1 MSVGHPEV
9 IVIGAGSVGVPTA
22 WALASA
28 GVRTL
33 VLDAGASA
41 GQGANK
47 AAIGGVRATHADPAK
62 IRVGGESLRV
72 FATWQETHGD
82 DIEWLTGGYAF
93 VAYREREEAT
103 FRRLLDVQHA
113 HGLDIAWLAADEML
127 ARVPDLARTS
137 PEGDA
142 LRGGTFSPGDGHCST
157 LLASHAMVV
166 AAQRA
171 GAEFRFGERV
181 TEVAVAYGRVRG
193 VRTDR
198 GSYAAPVVV
207 NAAGGA
213 ATAVAALAGDALDV
227 RPDLHEAAIS
237 EPVAPFLT
245 PLVVDVRPGPGS
257 ANVYFYQ
264 SRTGQ
269 LVFCLTPDPPIW
281 GDDLRETGAFL
292 PQVAKRLVALM
303 PRLRHLRV
311 RRTWRGVYP
320 MTPDGS
326 PLVGWSEGVDGLL
339 HAAGMCGQ
347 GFMLGPGVG
356 SLVARMVRRE
366 TTAEDDD
373 TLRAWSPRRA
383 FVGQEA
389 LR

>member
-1 MSVGHPEV
+1 VSHPDV
-9 IVIGAGSVGVPTA
+9 IVIGAGSVGVPVA
-22 WALASA
+22 WSLARA

-33 VLDAGASA
+33 VFDGGASA

-62 IRVGGESLRV
+62 IRTGRESLRV
-72 FATWQETHGD
+72 FATWEAEHGD
-82 DIEWLTGGYAF
+82 DIEWMTGGYAF
-93 VAYREREEAT
+93 VAYREQEEAT
-103 FRRLLDVQHA
+103 FRTLLQTQQRS
-113 HGLDIAWLAADEML
+113 GLDIGWLDRDAML
-127 ARVPDLARTS
+127 ARVPDLARES

-157 LLASHAMVV
+157 LLASHALAE
-166 AAQRA
+166 AARRA

-181 TEVAVAYGRVRG
+181 TELFVEGGRIRG
-193 VRTDR
+193 VRSDR
-198 GSYAAPVVV
+198 GSYTASVVV

-213 ATAVAALAGDALDV
+213 AAQVAALAGDELAV
-227 RPDLHEAAIS
+227 RADLHEAAIS

-264 SRTGQ
+264 SKGGQ
-269 LVFCLTPDPPIW
+269 LVFCLTPSPPIW
-281 GDDLRETGAFL
+281 GDDLRETSVFL
-292 PQVAKRLVALM
+292 PQVAQRLVALM

-311 RRTWRGVYP
+311 RRTWRGIYP

-326 PLVGWSEGVDGLL
+326 PLVGWSERTEGLL

-366 TTAEDDD
+366 ATPEDAE
-373 TLRAWSPRRA
+373 TLAAWAPQRA

>member
-1 MSVGHPEV
+1 VSHPDV
-9 IVIGAGSVGVPTA
+9 IVIGAGSVGVPVA
-22 WALASA
+22 WSLARA

-62 IRVGGESLRV
+62 IRTGRESLRV
-72 FATWQETHGD
+72 FATWEDEHGD
-82 DIEWLTGGYAF
+82 DIEWVTGGYAF
-93 VAYREREEAT
+93 VAYREQEEAT
-103 FRRLLDVQHA
+103 FRNLLQTQQRS
-113 HGLDIAWLAADEML
+113 GLDIGWLDRDEML
-127 ARVPDLARTS
+127 ARVPDLARES
-137 PEGDA
+137 PDGDV

-157 LLASHAMVV
+157 LLASHALAE
-166 AAQRA
+166 AARRA

-181 TEVAVAYGRVRG
+181 TELFVEGGRIRG
-193 VRTDR
+193 LRTDR

-213 ATAVAALAGDALDV
+213 AAQVAALAGDELAV
-227 RPDLHEAAIS
+227 RADLHEAAIS

-264 SRTGQ
+264 SKGGQ
-269 LVFCLTPDPPIW
+269 LVFCLTPSPPIW
-281 GDDLRETGAFL
+281 GDDLRETSVFL

-311 RRTWRGVYP
+311 RRTWRGSYP

-326 PLVGWSEGVDGLL
+326 PLVGWSERAEGLL

-356 SLVARMVRRE
+356 SLVARMVREQMTPEDAE
-366 TTAEDDD
+366 TLA
-373 TLRAWSPRRA
+373 AWAPQRA

>member
-1 MSVGHPEV
+1 MRHPDV
-9 IVIGAGSVGVPTA
+9 IVVGAGSVGVPVA
-22 WALASA
+22 WSLACS

-62 IRVGGESLRV
+62 IRTGRESLRV
-72 FATWQETHGD
+72 FANWEDEHGD
-82 DIEWLTGGYAF
+82 DIEWVTGGYAF
-93 VAYREREEAT
+93 VAYREQEEIT
-103 FRRLLDVQHA
+103 FRKLLQTQQR
-113 HGLDIAWLAADEML
+113 HGLDIGWLDRDAML
-127 ARVPDLARTS
+127 DRVPDLAHES

-157 LLASHAMVV
+157 LLASHALAE
-166 AAQRA
+166 AARRA
-171 GAEFRFGERV
+171 GAEFRFRERV
-181 TEVAVAYGRVRG
+181 TELFVEGGRVRG
-193 VRTDR
+193 VRTDH
-198 GSYAAPVVV
+198 GSYTAPVVV

-213 ATAVAALAGDALDV
+213 AAQVAALADDELAV
-227 RPDLHEAAIS
+227 RADLHEAAIS

-264 SRTGQ
+264 SKGGQ
-269 LVFCLTPDPPIW
+269 LVFCLTPSPPIW
-281 GDDLRETGAFL
+281 GDDLRETSVFL

-311 RRTWRGVYP
+311 RRTWRGIYP

-326 PLVGWSEGVDGLL
+326 PLVGWSERAEGLL

-366 TTAEDDD
+366 ATADDAE
-373 TLRAWSPRRA
+373 TLAAWAPRRA

>member
-1 MSVGHPEV
+1 VSGPHPDV
-9 IVIGAGSVGVPTA
+9 VVVGAGSVGVPIA
-22 WALASA
+22 WALARS
-28 GVRTL
+28 GVRVT
-33 VLDAGASA
+33 VVDAAPSA

-62 IRVGGESLRV
+62 IRIGRESLRT
-72 FATWQETHGD
+72 FATWQEAHGD
-82 DIEWLTGGYAF
+82 DLEWVTGGYAF

-103 FRRLLDVQHA
+103 FHRLLSVQHR
-113 HGLDIAWLAADEML
+113 HGLDIDWLDRDALLE
-127 ARVPDLARTS
+127 RVPDLE
-137 PEGDA
+137 PEG

-157 LLASHAMVV
+157 LLASHALYY
-166 AAQRA
+166 AARRA
-171 GAEFRFGERV
+171 GVAFRFGERV
-181 TEVAVAYGRVRG
+181 TALTVAGDRVRG
-193 VRTDR
+193 VVTDR
-198 GSYAAPVVV
+198 GAYAADVVV

-213 ATAVAALAGDALDV
+213 AAAIASLAGERLDV
-227 RPDLHEAAIS
+227 RPDLHEAAIT
-237 EPVAPFLT
+237 EAVAPFLT

-264 SRTGQ
+264 SKRGQ
-269 LVFCLTPDPPIW
+269 VIFCLTPDPPLW
-281 GDDLRETGAFL
+281 GEDRRATSVFL
-292 PQVAKRLVALM
+292 PQVAQRLVALM

-326 PLVGWSEGVDGLL
+326 PLVGWSDRTQGLL

-356 SLVARMVRRE
+356 TLVARMVQGVTTPEDQE
-366 TTAEDDD
+366 TLTAW
-373 TLRAWSPRRA
+373 APHRA
-383 FVGQEA
+383 FAGQEA

>member
-1 MSVGHPEV
+1 MSHPEV
-9 IVIGAGSVGVPTA
+9 IVVGAGSVGVPVA
-22 WALASA
+22 WALARA
-28 GVRTL
+28 GVRTV

-62 IRVGGESLRV
+62 IRVGSESLRV
-72 FATWQETHGD
+72 FTTWEAEHGD
-82 DIEWLTGGYAF
+82 DIEWVTGGYAF
-93 VAYREREEAT
+93 VAYREQEEST
-103 FRRLLDVQHA
+103 FRRLLETQHR
-113 HGLDIAWLAADEML
+113 HGLGIDWLDRDDML
-127 ARVPDLARTS
+127 ARVPDLARES

-157 LLASHAMVV
+157 LLASHALVE
-166 AAQRA
+166 AARRA

-181 TEVAVAYGRVRG
+181 TELFVADGRVRG

-213 ATAVAALAGDALDV
+213 AAAIAALAGEELAV
-227 RPDLHEAAIS
+227 RADLHEAAIS

-245 PLVVDVRPGPGS
+245 SLVVDVRPGPGS

-264 SRTGQ
+264 SKGGQ
-269 LVFCLTPDPPIW
+269 LVFCLTPSPPIW
-281 GDDLRETGAFL
+281 GDDLRETSVFL
-292 PQVAKRLVALM
+292 PQVARRLVELM

-311 RRTWRGVYP
+311 RRTWRGIYP

-326 PLVGWSEGVDGLL
+326 PLVGWSERTAGLL

-366 TTAEDDD
+366 TTPEDAE
-373 TLRAWSPRRA
+373 TLAAWSPRRA

>member
-1 MSVGHPEV
+1 VSHPDV
-9 IVIGAGSVGVPTA
+9 IVVGAGSVGVPVA
-22 WALASA
+22 WSLARA

-33 VLDAGASA
+33 VFDGGASA

-62 IRVGGESLRV
+62 IRTGRESLRV
-72 FATWQETHGD
+72 FATWEAEHGD
-82 DIEWLTGGYAF
+82 DIEWMTGGYAF
-93 VAYREREEAT
+93 VAYREQEEAT
-103 FRRLLDVQHA
+103 FRTLLQTQQRS
-113 HGLDIAWLAADEML
+113 GLDIGWLDRDAML
-127 ARVPDLARTS
+127 ARVPDLARES

-157 LLASHAMVV
+157 LLASHALAE
-166 AAQRA
+166 AARRA

-181 TEVAVAYGRVRG
+181 TELFVEGGRIRG
-193 VRTDR
+193 VRSDR
-198 GSYAAPVVV
+198 GSYTASVVV

-213 ATAVAALAGDALDV
+213 AAQVAALAGDELAV
-227 RPDLHEAAIS
+227 RADLHEAAIS

-264 SRTGQ
+264 SKGGQ
-269 LVFCLTPDPPIW
+269 LVFCLTPSPPIW
-281 GDDLRETGAFL
+281 GDDLRETSVFL

-326 PLVGWSEGVDGLL
+326 PLVGWSERADGLL

-356 SLVARMVRRE
+356 SLVARMVAGE
-366 TTAEDDD
+366 TTPEDAE
-373 TLRAWSPRRA
+373 TLLAWAPRRA

>member
-1 MSVGHPEV
+1 VSHPDV
-9 IVIGAGSVGVPTA
+9 VVIGAGSVGVPVA
-22 WALASA
+22 WSLARA
-28 GVRTL
+28 GLRTL

-62 IRVGGESLRV
+62 IRTARESLRV
-72 FATWQETHGD
+72 FSTWEDEHGD
-82 DIEWLTGGYAF
+82 DIEWVTGGYAF

-103 FRRLLDVQHA
+103 FRKLLETQQR
-113 HGLDIAWLAADEML
+113 HGLDIDWLERDELL
-127 ARVPDLARTS
+127 ARVPDLARES
-137 PEGDA
+137 PDGDA

-157 LLASHAMVV
+157 LLASHALAE
-166 AAQRA
+166 AARRA

-181 TEVAVAYGRVRG
+181 TEVIVEGGCVRG
-193 VRTDR
+193 VRTDH
-198 GSYAAPVVV
+198 GHYEAPVVV

-213 ATAVAALAGDALDV
+213 AAPVAALAGDELAV
-227 RPDLHEAAIS
+227 RADLHEAAIS

-245 PLVVDVRPGPGS
+245 ALVVDVRPGPGS

-264 SRTGQ
+264 SKGGQ
-269 LVFCLTPDPPIW
+269 LVFCLTPSPPIW
-281 GDDLRETGAFL
+281 GDDLRETSVFL

-326 PLVGWSEGVDGLL
+326 PLVGWSERADGLL

-356 SLVARMVRRE
+356 SLVARMVTGE
-366 TTAEDDD
+366 TTPEDAE
-373 TLRAWSPRRA
+373 TLLAWAPRRA

>member
-1 MSVGHPEV
+1 VSHPDV
-9 IVIGAGSVGVPTA
+9 IVIGAGSVGVPVA
-22 WALASA
+22 WSLARA

-33 VLDAGASA
+33 VFDGGASA

-62 IRVGGESLRV
+62 IRTGRESLRV
-72 FATWQETHGD
+72 FATWEAEHGD
-82 DIEWLTGGYAF
+82 DIEWMTGGYAF
-93 VAYREREEAT
+93 VAYREQEEAT
-103 FRRLLDVQHA
+103 FRTLLQTQQRS
-113 HGLDIAWLAADEML
+113 GLDIGWLDRDAML
-127 ARVPDLARTS
+127 ARVPDLARES

-157 LLASHAMVV
+157 LLASHALAE
-166 AAQRA
+166 AARRA

-181 TEVAVAYGRVRG
+181 TELFVEGGRIRG
-193 VRTDR
+193 VRSDR
-198 GSYAAPVVV
+198 GSYTASVVV

-213 ATAVAALAGDALDV
+213 AAQVAALAGDELAV
-227 RPDLHEAAIS
+227 RADLHEAAIS

-264 SRTGQ
+264 SKGGQ
-269 LVFCLTPDPPIW
+269 LVFCLTPSPPIW
-281 GDDLRETGAFL
+281 GDDLRETSVFL
-292 PQVAKRLVALM
+292 PQVAQRLVALM

-311 RRTWRGVYP
+311 RRTWRGIYP

-326 PLVGWSEGVDGLL
+326 PLVGWSERTEGLL

-366 TTAEDDD
+366 TTPEDAE
-373 TLRAWSPRRA
+373 TLAAWAPQRA

>member
-1 MSVGHPEV
+1 VSHPEV
-9 IVIGAGSVGVPTA
+9 IVVGAGSVGVPVA
-22 WALASA
+22 WSLARA

-33 VLDAGASA
+33 VLDTGASA

-62 IRVGGESLRV
+62 IRVGRESLRV
-72 FATWQETHGD
+72 FATWEDEHGD
-82 DIEWLTGGYAF
+82 DIEWVTGGYAF
-93 VAYREREEAT
+93 VAYREQEEAT
-103 FRRLLDVQHA
+103 FRKLLQTQQR
-113 HGLDIAWLAADEML
+113 HGLDIDWLDRDAML
-127 ARVPDLARTS
+127 DRVPDLAHES
-137 PEGDA
+137 EEGEP

-157 LLASHAMVV
+157 LLASHALVE
-166 AAQRA
+166 AARRA

-181 TEVAVAYGRVRG
+181 TELFVADGRVRG

-213 ATAVAALAGDALDV
+213 AAKVAALAGEELAV
-227 RPDLHEAAIS
+227 RADLHEAAIS

-264 SRTGQ
+264 SKGGQ
-269 LVFCLTPDPPIW
+269 LVFCLTPSPPIW
-281 GDDLRETGAFL
+281 GDDLRETSVFL

-326 PLVGWSEGVDGLL
+326 PLVGWSEQTAGLL

-366 TTAEDDD
+366 TTPEDAQ
-373 TLRAWSPRRA
+373 TLAAWAPQRA

>member
-1 MSVGHPEV
+1 MSHADV
-9 IVIGAGSVGVPTA
+9 IVIGAGSVGVPVA
-22 WALASA
+22 WSLARA

-33 VLDAGASA
+33 VFDGGASA

-62 IRVGGESLRV
+62 IRTGRESLRV
-72 FATWQETHGD
+72 FATWEAEHGD
-82 DIEWLTGGYAF
+82 DIEWMTGGYAF
-93 VAYREREEAT
+93 VAYREQEEAT
-103 FRRLLDVQHA
+103 FRTLLQTQQRS
-113 HGLDIAWLAADEML
+113 GLDIGWLDRDAML
-127 ARVPDLARTS
+127 ARVPDLARES

-157 LLASHAMVV
+157 LLASHALAE
-166 AAQRA
+166 AARRA

-181 TEVAVAYGRVRG
+181 TELFVEGGRIRG
-193 VRTDR
+193 VRSDR
-198 GSYAAPVVV
+198 GSYTASVVV

-213 ATAVAALAGDALDV
+213 AAQVAALAGDELAV
-227 RPDLHEAAIS
+227 RADLHEAAIS

-264 SRTGQ
+264 SKGGQ
-269 LVFCLTPDPPIW
+269 LVFCLTPSPPIW
-281 GDDLRETGAFL
+281 GDDLRETSVFL
-292 PQVAKRLVALM
+292 PQVAQRLVALM

-311 RRTWRGVYP
+311 RRTWRGIYP
-320 MTPDGS
+320 MTPDGP
-326 PLVGWSEGVDGLL
+326 PLVGWSERTEGLL

-366 TTAEDDD
+366 ATPEDAE
-373 TLRAWSPRRA
+373 TLAAWAPQRA

>member
-1 MSVGHPEV
+1 VSHPEV
-9 IVIGAGSVGVPTA
+9 IVVGAGSVGVPVA
-22 WALASA
+22 WSLARA

-62 IRVGGESLRV
+62 IRVGRESLRV
-72 FATWQETHGD
+72 FATWEDEHGD
-82 DIEWLTGGYAF
+82 DIEWVTGGYAF
-93 VAYREREEAT
+93 VAYREQEEAT
-103 FRRLLDVQHA
+103 FRKLLQTQQR
-113 HGLDIAWLAADEML
+113 HGLDIDWLDRDAML
-127 ARVPDLARTS
+127 DRVPDLAHES
-137 PEGDA
+137 EEGEP

-157 LLASHAMVV
+157 LLASHALVE
-166 AAQRA
+166 AARRA

-181 TEVAVAYGRVRG
+181 TELFVADGRVRG

-213 ATAVAALAGDALDV
+213 AAKVAALAGEELAV
-227 RPDLHEAAIS
+227 RADLHEAAIS

-264 SRTGQ
+264 SKGGQ
-269 LVFCLTPDPPIW
+269 LVFCLTPSPPIW
-281 GDDLRETGAFL
+281 GDDLRETSVFL

-326 PLVGWSEGVDGLL
+326 PLVGWSEQTAGLL

-366 TTAEDDD
+366 TTPEDAQ
-373 TLRAWSPRRA
+373 TLAAWAPQRA

>member
-1 MSVGHPEV
+1 VSHPDV
-9 IVIGAGSVGVPTA
+9 VVVGAGSVGVPA
-22 WALASA
+22 ALALARA

-33 VLDAGASA
+33 VLDAGPSS

-62 IRVGGESLRV
+62 IRIGRESLAV
-72 FATWQETHGD
+72 FAGWQREHGD
-82 DIEWLTGGYAF
+82 DIEWITGGYAF
-93 VAYREREEAT
+93 VAYREQEEST
-103 FRRLLDVQHA
+103 FRRLLEVQHR
-113 HGLDIAWLAADEML
+113 HGLEIAWLDRDAML
-127 ARVPDLARTS
+127 ARVPDLARQ
-137 PEGDA
+137 G

-157 LLASHAMVV
+157 LLASHAMFR

-181 TEVAVAYGRVRG
+181 TEIYRADGRVRG

-198 GSYAAPVVV
+198 GSYAAPIVI
-207 NAAGGA
+207 NAAGA
-213 ATAVAALAGDALDV
+213 AAAAVAALAGDTVPV
-227 RPDLHEAAIS
+227 RPDLHEAAIT

-264 SRTGQ
+264 SRHGQ
-269 LVFCLTPDPPIW
+269 LIFCLTPSPPIW
-281 GDDLRETGAFL
+281 GDDVRETSVFL
-292 PQVAKRLVALM
+292 PQVAQRLVSLM

-326 PLVGWSEGVDGLL
+326 PLLGWSERSEGLL
-339 HAAGMCGQ
+339 HAVGMCGQ

-356 SLVARMVRRE
+356 TLIARMVRGELDEGDR
-366 TTAEDDD
+366 D
-373 TLRAWSPRRA
+373 TLVAWSPQRA

>member
-1 MSVGHPEV
+1 MSHPDV
-9 IVIGAGSVGVPTA
+9 IVIGAGSVGVPVA
-22 WALASA
+22 WSLARA

-33 VLDAGASA
+33 VFDGGASA

-62 IRVGGESLRV
+62 IRTGRESLRV
-72 FATWQETHGD
+72 FATWEAEHGD
-82 DIEWLTGGYAF
+82 DIEWMTGGYAF
-93 VAYREREEAT
+93 VAYREQEEAT
-103 FRRLLDVQHA
+103 FRTLLQTQQRS
-113 HGLDIAWLAADEML
+113 GLDIGWLDRDAML
-127 ARVPDLARTS
+127 ARVPDLARES

-157 LLASHAMVV
+157 LLASHALAE
-166 AAQRA
+166 AARRA

-181 TEVAVAYGRVRG
+181 TELFVEGGRIRG
-193 VRTDR
+193 VRSDR
-198 GSYAAPVVV
+198 GSYTASVVV

-213 ATAVAALAGDALDV
+213 AAQVAALAGDELAV
-227 RPDLHEAAIS
+227 RADLHEAAIS

-264 SRTGQ
+264 SKGGQ
-269 LVFCLTPDPPIW
+269 LVFCLTPSPPIW
-281 GDDLRETGAFL
+281 GDDLRETSVFL
-292 PQVAKRLVALM
+292 PQVAQRLVALM

-311 RRTWRGVYP
+311 RRTWRGIYP

-326 PLVGWSEGVDGLL
+326 PLVGWSERTEGLL

-366 TTAEDDD
+366 ATPEDAE
-373 TLRAWSPRRA
+373 TLAAWAPQRA

>member
-1 MSVGHPEV
+1 MSHPEV
-9 IVIGAGSVGVPTA
+9 IVVGAGSVGVPVA
-22 WALASA
+22 WALARA

-62 IRVGGESLRV
+62 IRVGRDSLRV
-72 FATWQETHGD
+72 FATWHDEHGD
-82 DIEWLTGGYAF
+82 DIEWVTGGYAF
-93 VAYREREEAT
+93 VAYREQEEAT
-103 FRRLLDVQHA
+103 FRRLLETQHR
-113 HGLDIAWLAADEML
+113 HGLDIDWLDRDGML
-127 ARVPDLARTS
+127 AHVPDLARES
-137 PEGDA
+137 PDGDA
-142 LRGGTFSPGDGHCST
+142 LRGGTLSPGDGHCST
-157 LLASHAMVV
+157 LLASHALVE
-166 AAQRA
+166 AARRA

-181 TEVAVAYGRVRG
+181 TDLFVADGRVRG

-198 GSYAAPVVV
+198 GSYAAPVVI

-213 ATAVAALAGDALDV
+213 AAAIARLAGEELAV
-227 RPDLHEAAIS
+227 RADLHEAAIS

-264 SRTGQ
+264 SKGGQ
-269 LVFCLTPDPPIW
+269 LVFCLTPSPPIW
-281 GDDLRETGAFL
+281 GDDLRETSVFL
-292 PQVAKRLVALM
+292 PQVAQRLVALM

-326 PLVGWSEGVDGLL
+326 PLVGWSERAEGLL

-366 TTAEDDD
+366 TTPEDED
-373 TLRAWSPRRA
+373 TLRAWAPQRA

>member
-1 MSVGHPEV
+1 MSHTDVV
-9 IVIGAGSVGVPTA
+9 VVGAGSVGVPI
-22 WALASA
+22 ALALARA

-33 VLDAGASA
+33 VLDAGASP

-62 IRVGGESLRV
+62 IRIGRESLRV
-72 FATWQETHGD
+72 FATWENEHGD
-82 DIEWLTGGYAF
+82 DIEWVTGGYAF
-93 VAYREREEAT
+93 VAYREQEETT
-103 FRRLLDVQHA
+103 FRKLLETQHR
-113 HGLDIAWLAADEML
+113 HGLDIDWLEPIEML
-127 ARVPDLARTS
+127 ARVPDLARD
-137 PEGDA
+137 G
-142 LRGGTFSPGDGHCST
+142 LRGGTFAPGDGHCST
-157 LLASHAMVV
+157 LLASHAFAQ

-181 TEVAVAYGRVRG
+181 TELFVSEGRVRG
-193 VRTDR
+193 LRTDH
-198 GSYAAPVVV
+198 GSYAAPVVI

-213 ATAVAALAGDALDV
+213 AAQVAALAGDTLDV
-227 RPDLHEAAIS
+227 RADLHEAAIS
-237 EPVAPFLT
+237 EPAAPFLT

-264 SRTGQ
+264 SKGGQ
-269 LVFCLTPDPPIW
+269 LVFCLTPSPPIW
-281 GDDLRETGAFL
+281 GDDLRETSVFL

-311 RRTWRGVYP
+311 RRTWRGIYP

-326 PLVGWSEGVDGLL
+326 PLVGWSSRVEGLL

-366 TTAEDDD
+366 TTPDDED
-373 TLRAWSPRRA
+373 TLAAWSPQRA
-383 FVGQEA
+383 FVWQEA

>member
-1 MSVGHPEV
+1 MPHPEV
-9 IVIGAGSVGVPTA
+9 VVIGAGSVGVPA
-22 WALASA
+22 ALALA
-28 GVRTL
+28 RTGVRTL
-33 VLDAGASA
+33 VLDAHASP

-62 IRVGGESLRV
+62 IRIGRESLAV
-72 FATWQETHGD
+72 FANWQRDHGD
-82 DIEWLTGGYAF
+82 DIEWIGGGYAF
-93 VAYREREEAT
+93 VAYREAEEAT
-103 FRRLLDVQHA
+103 FRRLLEVQGR
-113 HGLDIAWLAADEML
+113 HGLEIDWLDRDAML
-127 ARVPDLARTS
+127 ERVPDLAR
-137 PEGDA
+137 EG

-157 LLASHAMVV
+157 LLASHAMFV

-171 GAEFRFGERV
+171 GAEFHFRERV
-181 TEVAVAYGRVRG
+181 IEIYQDAGRVRG

-198 GSYAAPVVV
+198 GSYAAPVVI
-207 NAAGGA
+207 NATGGA
-213 ATAVAALAGDALDV
+213 AADVAALAGETLPV
-227 RPDLHEAAIS
+227 RPDLHEAAIT

-264 SRTGQ
+264 SRHGQ
-269 LVFCLTPDPPIW
+269 LIFCLTPSPPIW
-281 GDDLRETGAFL
+281 GDDLRETSVFL
-292 PQVAKRLVALM
+292 PQVAQRLVTLM

-326 PLVGWSEGVDGLL
+326 PLLGWSERVEGLL
-339 HAAGMCGQ
+339 HAVGMCGQ

-356 SLVARMVRRE
+356 TLIARMVRGE
-366 TTAEDDD
+366 LDADDHD
-373 TLRAWSPRRA
+373 TLAAWSPRRA

>member
-1 MSVGHPEV
+1 MSHTDVV
-9 IVIGAGSVGVPTA
+9 VVGAGSVGVPIA
-22 WALASA
+22 WALARA

-33 VLDAGASA
+33 VLDAGASP

-62 IRVGGESLRV
+62 IRIGRESLRV
-72 FATWQETHGD
+72 FSTWEQEHGD
-82 DIEWLTGGYAF
+82 DIEWVTGGYAF
-93 VAYREREEAT
+93 VAYREQEEAT
-103 FRRLLDVQHA
+103 FRKLLETQQR
-113 HGLDIAWLAADEML
+113 HGLDIGWLDRGEML
-127 ARVPDLARTS
+127 ARVPDLAHES
-137 PEGDA
+137 LEGEP
-142 LRGGTFSPGDGHCST
+142 LRGGTLSPGDGHCST
-157 LLASHAMVV
+157 LLASHAFAQ

-171 GAEFRFGERV
+171 GAEFRFRERV
-181 TEVAVAYGRVRG
+181 TEVFVAGGRVRG
-193 VRTDR
+193 VRTDH
-198 GSYAAPVVV
+198 GSYAAPIVI

-213 ATAVAALAGDALDV
+213 AAQVAALAGDTLDV
-227 RPDLHEAAIS
+227 RADLHEAAIS

-257 ANVYFYQ
+257 ANIYFYQ
-264 SRTGQ
+264 SKGGQ
-269 LVFCLTPDPPIW
+269 LVFCLTPSPPIW
-281 GDDLRETGAFL
+281 GDDLRETSVFL

-303 PRLRHLRV
+303 PRLRNLRV

-326 PLVGWSEGVDGLL
+326 PLVGWSQRAEGLL

-356 SLVARMVRRE
+356 DLVARMVRHE
-366 TTAEDDD
+366 TTPEDED
-373 TLRAWSPRRA
+373 TLAAWSPQRA

>member
-1 MSVGHPEV
+1 MSHADV
-9 IVIGAGSVGVPTA
+9 IVIGAGSVGVPVA
-22 WALASA
+22 WSLARA

-33 VLDAGASA
+33 VFDGGASA

-62 IRVGGESLRV
+62 IRTGRESLRV
-72 FATWQETHGD
+72 FATWEAEHGD
-82 DIEWLTGGYAF
+82 DIEWMTGGYAF
-93 VAYREREEAT
+93 VAYREQEEAT
-103 FRRLLDVQHA
+103 FRTLLQTQQRS
-113 HGLDIAWLAADEML
+113 GLDIGWLDRDAML
-127 ARVPDLARTS
+127 ARVPDLARES

-157 LLASHAMVV
+157 LLASHALAE
-166 AAQRA
+166 AARRA

-181 TEVAVAYGRVRG
+181 TELFVEGGRIRG
-193 VRTDR
+193 VRSDR
-198 GSYAAPVVV
+198 GSYTASVVV

-213 ATAVAALAGDALDV
+213 AAQVAALAGDELAV
-227 RPDLHEAAIS
+227 RADLHEAAIS

-264 SRTGQ
+264 SKGGQ
-269 LVFCLTPDPPIW
+269 LVFCLTPSPPIW
-281 GDDLRETGAFL
+281 GDDLRETSVFL
-292 PQVAKRLVALM
+292 PQVAQRLVALM

-311 RRTWRGVYP
+311 RRTWRGIYP

-326 PLVGWSEGVDGLL
+326 PLVGWSERTEGLL

-356 SLVARMVRRE
+356 SLVARMVAGE
-366 TTAEDDD
+366 TTPEDAE
-373 TLRAWSPRRA
+373 TLAAWAPQRA

>member
-1 MSVGHPEV
+1 MSHPDV
-9 IVIGAGSVGVPTA
+9 VVVGAGSVGVPVA
-22 WALASA
+22 WALAR
-28 GVRTL
+28 GGLRTL

-62 IRVGGESLRV
+62 IRTGRESLRV
-72 FATWQETHGD
+72 FSTWEDEHGD
-82 DIEWLTGGYAF
+82 DIEWVTGGYAF

-103 FRRLLDVQHA
+103 FHTLLETQQR
-113 HGLDIAWLAADEML
+113 HGLDIDWLDRDELL
-127 ARVPDLARTS
+127 ARVPDLARES

-157 LLASHAMVV
+157 LLASHALAE
-166 AAQRA
+166 AARRA

-181 TEVAVAYGRVRG
+181 TEVVVEGGRVRG
-193 VRTDR
+193 VRTNR
-198 GSYAAPVVV
+198 GDYAAPVVV

-213 ATAVAALAGDALDV
+213 AARVAALAGDELAV
-227 RPDLHEAAIS
+227 RADLHEAAIS

-264 SRTGQ
+264 SKGGQ
-269 LVFCLTPDPPIW
+269 LVFCLTPSPPIW
-281 GDDLRETGAFL
+281 GDDLRETSVFL

-311 RRTWRGVYP
+311 RRTWRGIYP

-326 PLVGWSEGVDGLL
+326 PLVGWSERTAGLL
-339 HAAGMCGQ
+339 HVAGMCGQ

-356 SLVARMVRRE
+356 ALVARMVREE
-366 TTAEDDD
+366 TTPEDAE
-373 TLRAWSPRRA
+373 TLAAWAPQRA

>member
-1 MSVGHPEV
+1 VPHPEV
-9 IVIGAGSVGVPTA
+9 VVIGAGSVGVPA
-22 WALASA
+22 ALALARA

-33 VLDAGASA
+33 VLDAHPSP

-62 IRVGGESLRV
+62 IRIGRESLAV
-72 FATWQETHGD
+72 FANWQREHGD
-82 DIEWLTGGYAF
+82 DIEWIAGGYAF
-93 VAYREREEAT
+93 VAYREAEEAT
-103 FRRLLDVQHA
+103 FRRLLEVQQR
-113 HGLDIAWLAADEML
+113 HGLEIGWLDRDAML
-127 ARVPDLARTS
+127 ERLPDLAR
-137 PEGDA
+137 EG

-157 LLASHAMVV
+157 LLASHAMFV

-171 GAEFRFGERV
+171 GAEFRFRERV
-181 TEVAVAYGRVRG
+181 TEIYQDDGRVRG

-198 GSYAAPVVV
+198 GSYAAPVVI
-207 NAAGGA
+207 NATGSGA
-213 ATAVAALAGDALDV
+213 AAIAALAGETLPV
-227 RPDLHEAAIS
+227 RPDLHEAAIT

-264 SRTGQ
+264 SRHGQ
-269 LVFCLTPDPPIW
+269 LIFCLTPSPPIW
-281 GDDLRETGAFL
+281 GDDPRETSVFL
-292 PQVAKRLVALM
+292 PQVAQRLVTLM
-303 PRLRHLRV
+303 PRLQHLRV

-326 PLVGWSEGVDGLL
+326 PLLGWSERVEGLL

-356 SLVARMVRRE
+356 TLIARMVRSE
-366 TTAEDDD
+366 LDDD
-373 TLRAWSPRRA
+373 DRDTLAAWSPRRA

>member
-1 MSVGHPEV
+1 MRHTDVV
-9 IVIGAGSVGVPTA
+9 VVGAGSVGVPIA
-22 WALASA
+22 WALARA

-33 VLDAGASA
+33 VLDAGASP

-62 IRVGGESLRV
+62 IRIGRESLRV
-72 FATWQETHGD
+72 FSTWAQEHGD
-82 DIEWLTGGYAF
+82 DIEWVTGGYAF
-93 VAYREREEAT
+93 VAYREQEEAT
-103 FRRLLDVQHA
+103 FRKLLETQHR
-113 HGLDIAWLAADEML
+113 HGLDIGWLDRDEML
-127 ARVPDLARTS
+127 ARVPDLARES
-137 PEGDA
+137 SEGDP

-157 LLASHAMVV
+157 LLASHAFAQ

-171 GAEFRFGERV
+171 GAEFRFRERV
-181 TEVAVAYGRVRG
+181 TEVFVGGGRVRG
-193 VRTDR
+193 VRTDH
-198 GSYAAPVVV
+198 GSYAAPIVI

-213 ATAVAALAGDALDV
+213 AAQVAALAGDTLDV
-227 RPDLHEAAIS
+227 RADLHEAAIS

-257 ANVYFYQ
+257 ENIYFYQ
-264 SRTGQ
+264 SKGGQ
-269 LVFCLTPDPPIW
+269 LVFCLTPNPPIW
-281 GDDLRETGAFL
+281 GDDLRETSVFL
-292 PQVAKRLVALM
+292 PQVARRLVSLM

-326 PLVGWSEGVDGLL
+326 PLVGWSDRVEGLL

-356 SLVARMVRRE
+356 DLVARMVRHE
-366 TTAEDDD
+366 TTPEDED
-373 TLRAWSPRRA
+373 TLATWSPQRA

>member
-1 MSVGHPEV
+1 MSHPDV
-9 IVIGAGSVGVPTA
+9 IVVGAGSVGVPVA
-22 WALASA
+22 WSLARA

-62 IRVGGESLRV
+62 IRIGRESLRV
-72 FATWQETHGD
+72 FATWEEEHGD
-82 DIEWLTGGYAF
+82 DIEWVTGGYAF
-93 VAYREREEAT
+93 VAYRDQEEGT
-103 FRRLLDVQHA
+103 FRRLLETQLR
-113 HGLDIAWLAADEML
+113 HGLDIGWLDREAML
-127 ARVPDLARTS
+127 DRVPDLARES
-137 PEGDA
+137 PEGDG

-157 LLASHAMVV
+157 LLASHALVE
-166 AAQRA
+166 AARRA

-181 TEVAVAYGRVRG
+181 TELFVSDGRVRG
-193 VRTDR
+193 VRSDR

-213 ATAVAALAGDALDV
+213 AAAVAALAGEELAV
-227 RPDLHEAAIS
+227 RADLHEAAIS

-264 SRTGQ
+264 SQGGQ
-269 LVFCLTPDPPIW
+269 LVFCLTPSPPIW
-281 GDDLRETGAFL
+281 GDDLRETSVFL
-292 PQVAKRLVALM
+292 PQVAQRLVALM

-311 RRTWRGVYP
+311 RRTWRGIYP

-326 PLVGWSEGVDGLL
+326 PLVGWSERAEGLL

-366 TTAEDDD
+366 TTPEDAE
-373 TLRAWSPRRA
+373 TLAAWAPQRA

>member
-1 MSVGHPEV
+1 VSHPDV
-9 IVIGAGSVGVPTA
+9 IVIGAGSVGVPVA
-22 WALASA
+22 WSLARV
-28 GVRTL
+28 GLRPL

-62 IRVGGESLRV
+62 IRVGRESLRV
-72 FATWQETHGD
+72 FATWESEHGD
-82 DIEWLTGGYAF
+82 DIEWVTGGYAF
-93 VAYREREEAT
+93 VAYREQEEAT
-103 FRRLLDVQHA
+103 FRKLLQTQQRS
-113 HGLDIAWLAADEML
+113 GLDIGWLDRDEML
-127 ARVPDLARTS
+127 ARVPDVARES
-137 PEGDA
+137 PEGDV

-157 LLASHAMVV
+157 LLASHALAE
-166 AAQRA
+166 AARRA

-181 TEVAVAYGRVRG
+181 TELFVEGGRVRG

-213 ATAVAALAGDALDV
+213 AAAVAALAGEELAV
-227 RPDLHEAAIS
+227 RADLHEAAIS

-264 SRTGQ
+264 SKGGQ
-269 LVFCLTPDPPIW
+269 LVFCLTPSPPIW
-281 GDDLRETGAFL
+281 GDDLRETSVFL

-326 PLVGWSEGVDGLL
+326 PLVGWSERAEGLL

-366 TTAEDDD
+366 MTPEDAE
-373 TLRAWSPRRA
+373 TLAAWAPQRA

>member
-1 MSVGHPEV
+1 MSHPEV
-9 IVIGAGSVGVPTA
+9 IVIGAGSVGVPIA
-22 WALASA
+22 WSLARA
-28 GVRTL
+28 GLRTL

-62 IRVGGESLRV
+62 IRTGRESLRV
-72 FATWQETHGD
+72 FATWEAEHGD
-82 DIEWLTGGYAF
+82 DIEWVTGGYAF
-93 VAYREREEAT
+93 VAYRKQEEAT
-103 FRRLLDVQHA
+103 FRKLLETQQR
-113 HGLDIAWLAADEML
+113 HGLDIGWLDREAML
-127 ARVPDLARTS
+127 ARVPDLARES

-157 LLASHAMVV
+157 LLASHALAE
-166 AAQRA
+166 AARRA

-181 TEVAVAYGRVRG
+181 TKLCVSDGRVRG
-193 VRTDR
+193 VRSDR

-213 ATAVAALAGDALDV
+213 AAQVAALAGEELAV
-227 RPDLHEAAIS
+227 RADLHEAAIS

-264 SRTGQ
+264 SKGGQ
-269 LVFCLTPDPPIW
+269 LVFCLTPSPPIW
-281 GDDLRETGAFL
+281 GDDLRETSVFL
-292 PQVAKRLVALM
+292 PQVARRLVALM

-311 RRTWRGVYP
+311 RRTWRGIYP

-326 PLVGWSEGVDGLL
+326 PLVGWSERAEGLL
-339 HAAGMCGQ
+339 HVAGMCGQ

-356 SLVARMVRRE
+356 SLVARMVRQE
-366 TTAEDDD
+366 TTADDEDA
-373 TLRAWSPRRA
+373 LRAWAPQRA